1 MYFPPLISQTSYILF
16 CVEKGCKRMSEDL
29 DEVKQDV
36 KSMRTDMN
44 AMKDNLHKDMNAM
57 KDKLGDEM
65 KSMTKDI
72 YEIRLLLVQMS
83 MRGPIV
89 PAPVPAL
96 AVVPVASDSLS
107 ITKPAL

>member
-1 MYFPPLISQTSYILF
+1 
-16 CVEKGCKRMSEDL
+16 MSEDL
-29 DEVKQDV
+29 DMVKQDL
-36 KSMRTDMN
+36 KSMRT
-44 AMKDNLHKDMNAM
+44 DMNAM

-72 YEIRLLLVQMS
+72 FEIRLLLVHMS

-107 ITKPAL
+107 IAEPVL